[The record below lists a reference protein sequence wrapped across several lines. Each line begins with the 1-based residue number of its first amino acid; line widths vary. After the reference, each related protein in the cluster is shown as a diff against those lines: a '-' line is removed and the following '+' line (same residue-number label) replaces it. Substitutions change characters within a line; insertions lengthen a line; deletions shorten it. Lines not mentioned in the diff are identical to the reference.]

1 MRQSLALVLL
11 LFAVPAVAQIYK
23 YTDANGNTA
32 FSNQPPD
39 GTKAQAVDLPPLNR
53 VGTTAPPPTP
63 PSPSQN
69 SGQAQSASASYQ
81 TLQLT
86 DLPNDEALRANN
98 GSFLVGVMIQPRLQP
113 GHQLQ
118 LLVDGRP
125 YGSPTNVPRV
135 QVTELDRGEH
145 SLSVQVLQGTQV
157 IQQSQTI
164 NLTVQRVHVG
174 RP

>member
-11 LFAVPAVAQIYK
+11 LLALPAVAQIYK

-39 GTKAQAVDLPPLNR
+39 GTKAETVDLPPLNS
-53 VGTTAPPPTP
+53 VGGAAPAPPL

-69 SGQAQSASASYQ
+69 QPQPQPSSASYQ

-98 GSFLVGVMIQPRLQP
+98 GSFMIGVMIQPRLQP

-118 LLVDGRP
+118 LVVDGKP
-125 YGSPTNVPRV
+125 YGQPTNVPRV

-157 IQQSQTI
+157 VQQSQTI
-164 NLTVQRVHVG
+164 NLTVQRAHVA

>member
-11 LFAVPAVAQIYK
+11 LLALPAVAQIYK

-39 GTKAQAVDLPPLNR
+39 GMKAETVDLPPLNS
-53 VGTTAPPPTP
+53 VGTAAPAPPS

-69 SGQAQSASASYQ
+69 QTQAPPTTASYQ

-118 LLVDGRP
+118 LLVDGKP
-125 YGSPTNVPRV
+125 YGQPTNVPRV

-145 SLSVQVLQGTQV
+145 SLSVQVLDGARV

-174 RP
+174 KP